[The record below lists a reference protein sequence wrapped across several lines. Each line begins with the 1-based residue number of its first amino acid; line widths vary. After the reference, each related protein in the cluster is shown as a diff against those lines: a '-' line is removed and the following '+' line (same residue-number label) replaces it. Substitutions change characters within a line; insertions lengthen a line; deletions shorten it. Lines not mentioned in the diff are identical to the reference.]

1 MQVRGTR
8 EAFGQ
13 PGMEPR
19 WSHSNK
25 DGVGTA
31 YSADSRLWFTLWKG
45 IVTEVYY
52 PTIDQPQLRD
62 LEFLVTDGVSFFHEE
77 KRQLESH
84 TERHFEN
91 ALGYRVT
98 SVDPQAGY
106 TLDKE
111 VISDPHLPCL
121 LIHVRLTT
129 RRSPSLPKLRLFAL
143 AAPHLEVGG
152 WGNTARVLEVL
163 GRDVLTAQKG
173 GTALAMA
180 ATVPFARSS
189 VGFVGKSDGWTDL
202 AENYQLDW
210 EFDTATN
217 GNVALIGEI
226 PVHDRQE
233 FTLGLALGRTLA
245 SAITTLFQSL
255 GGPFEEHRQRFVE
268 QWDRV
273 ARSRRPIEGA
283 TGDGGRL
290 YHSSQ
295 SMMLA
300 HEDKVFPGAFI
311 ASLSIP
317 WGSTKGD
324 NDRGGYHLV
333 WTRDMVNTASALLAT
348 GSLEA
353 PLRALIYLATQQQA
367 DGGFPQ
373 NFWVDGR
380 AYWQGIQ
387 LDEVAYPIILAS
399 RLHRARALQQFDPYP
414 LVRSAARFL
423 IEHGPATDQD
433 RWEEIS
439 GYSPSTLAICIAA
452 LTCAAGMARQ
462 RGDVATAQFMQEHAD
477 FMECHIEPWTVTT
490 TGTLVPGIRRH
501 YVRIRP
507 VSVRDPT
514 PDESEDMGTVQLPN
528 LEPGTPNVFPANQ
541 IVDGGFLELVRYGVR
556 PPDDPIILDSLLV
569 VDKILKVDTPRGP
582 VWRRYNHD
590 GYGQRDDGRGY
601 QEWGQGRAWPLLT
614 GERGHYE
621 LAAGGDPKPYLLAME
636 RFATSTGLLPEQVW
650 DEVSRQEMHLELGMA
665 TEAALPLVWAH
676 AEYVKL
682 ARSIADGKVV
692 DWIPEVANRYAS
704 RKRRPPPREVWKFS
718 RQPTILPLGWPLRIQ
733 AGAPFTLHWSEDAW
747 QSSHDL
753 ASTPTSLGLHFVD
766 LPPLEGSLGA
776 YTFTFYWPD
785 SQRWEGRDFSIQSG
799 KLRAI

>member
-1 MQVRGTR
+1 MQVRGNR

-45 IVTEVYY
+45 TVTEVYF
-52 PTIDQPQLRD
+52 PTIDTPQLRD

-77 KRQLESH
+77 KRQLVSR

-111 VISDPHLPCL
+111 VLSDPHLPCL
-121 LIHVRLTT
+121 LLHVRLAT
-129 RRSPSLPKLRLFAL
+129 RRSPALPKLRLFAL

-180 ATVPFARSS
+180 ATIPFVRSS
-189 VGFVGKSDGWTDL
+189 VGFVGSSDGWTDL

-226 PVHDRQE
+226 PIHDRQD

-255 GGPFEEHRQRFVE
+255 GTPFQEHRKRFVD

-273 ARSRRPIEGA
+273 ARNRRPIETA

-290 YHSSQ
+290 YHSSL
-295 SMMLA
+295 SLMFA

-317 WGSTKGD
+317 WGATKGD

-348 GSLEA
+348 GSTEA

-380 AYWQGIQ
+380 AYWHGVQ
-387 LDEVAYPIILAS
+387 LDEVAYPILLAA
-399 RLHRARALQQFDPYP
+399 RLQRARALQDFDPYP
-414 LVRSAARFL
+414 LVRNAARFL
-423 IEHGPATDQD
+423 IDQGPATQQD

-439 GYSPSTLAICIAA
+439 GYSPSTLAVSIAA

-462 RGDVATAQFMQEHAD
+462 RGDAATARFVQEYAD
-477 FMECHIEPWTVTT
+477 FLECHIEPWTVTT
-490 TGTLVPGIRRH
+490 SGTLVPGIRRH

-507 VSVRDPT
+507 VAIQDPARD
-514 PDESEDMGTVQLPN
+514 ELGEMGSIELPN
-528 LEPGTPNVFPANQ
+528 LEPGTPNVFPANEV
-541 IVDGGFLELVRYGVR
+541 VDGGFLELVRYGIR
-556 PPDDPIILDSLLV
+556 KPDDPIILDSLLV
-569 VDKILKVDTPRGP
+569 IDKILKVDTPRGP

-590 GYGQRDDGRGY
+590 GYGQRDDGSAYMG
-601 QEWGQGRAWPLLT
+601 WGRGRAWPLLT

-650 DEVSRQEMHLELGMA
+650 DEVSREEMHLELGMA

-682 ARSIADGKVV
+682 VRSISDGKVV
-692 DWIPEVANRYAS
+692 DWIPEVANRYTAA
-704 RKRRPPPREVWKFS
+704 KRRNSPREIWKFS
-718 RQPTILPLGWPLRIQ
+718 RQPTTVRVGWPLRIQ
-733 AGAPFTLHWSEDAW
+733 AGAPFTLHWSDDAW
-747 QSSHDL
+747 QTTHDL
-753 ASTPTSLGLHFVD
+753 ASTPTNLDLHYAD
-766 LPPLEGSLGA
+766 LPALAGASHA
-776 YTFTFYWPD
+776 YTFTFFWPAE
-785 SQRWEGRDFSIQSG
+785 QRWEGRDFSIRGVELPST
-799 KLRAI
+799 